1 MIVLLGFRR
10 IRWWRWQGA
19 AALCAAAM
27 AAACGVTATNGG
39 PGPGTPASPRSRVP
53 KAGSPG
59 PSLVFG
65 YRLNSVAAVSA
76 GSAWA
81 VGGTVDRSRGPV
93 TVIERWNGTSWALVP
108 SPAVGYLASVTAT
121 SARNAWAVGVSA
133 FAPSATGVIEHWN
146 GASWTCY
153 TSTGTAGPC
162 PGA

>member
-19 AALCAAAM
+19 APLCAAAM

-65 YRLNSVAAVSA
+65 YRLNSVAALSA

-81 VGGTVDRSRGPV
+81 VGLSHQGAVRVVGWDGRAWRQVPAPGGGDFYGV
-93 TVIERWNGTSWALVP
+93 AAL
-108 SPAVGYLASVTAT
+108 SAADGWAVGY
-121 SARNAWAVGVSA
+121 
-133 FAPSATGVIEHWN
+133 
-146 GASWTCY
+146 
-153 TSTGTAGPC
+153 
-162 PGA
+162 